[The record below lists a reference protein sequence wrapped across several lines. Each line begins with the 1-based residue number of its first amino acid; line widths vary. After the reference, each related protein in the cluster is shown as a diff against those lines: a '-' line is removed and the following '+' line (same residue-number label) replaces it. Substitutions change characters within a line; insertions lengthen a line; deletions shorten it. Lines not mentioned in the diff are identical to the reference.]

1 VRIVL
6 GDGQQLLLEAMT
18 TALGE
23 VGHEVVAR
31 TPRPEELAGL
41 VARHAPD
48 ACVLEVVYA
57 GRLRLDAVRA
67 VRRTQPGTSL
77 LAMTADAPAAVWDA
91 VDEGVLDG
99 LVSKASSF
107 SAVHAA
113 IRAAVQRQPLVTG
126 FRRPTPVPVRGRPH
140 QDPTPLTQRER
151 EVLQMLAQGLST
163 RAIATRLSV
172 SHNTVRTHVANVLR
186 KLSVHDRGKA
196 VSSAVEL
203 GILDGAGR

>member
-1 VRIVL
+1 VRLVL
-6 GDGQQLLLEAMT
+6 GDGQLLLLDAMA

-31 TPRPEELAGL
+31 TARPEDLPGL

-67 VRRTQPGTSL
+67 VRRARPTTPL
-77 LAMTADAPAAVWDA
+77 LALTADAPTPVWDA
-91 VDEGVLDG
+91 VDEGMVDG

-107 SAVHAA
+107 SALHAA
-113 IRAAVQRQPLVTG
+113 TRAAVEGRPLVTG
-126 FRRPTPVPVRGRPH
+126 FRRPAPAPAGREPH
-140 QDPTPLTQRER
+140 PDLAALTQRER
-151 EVLQMLAQGLST
+151 EVLQLLVEGLST
-163 RAIATRLSV
+163 RAVAARLSV
-172 SHNTVRTHVANVLR
+172 SRNTVRTHVANVLR
-186 KLSVHDRGKA
+186 KLGVHDRGKA